1 MKDFIII
8 VLGMLIIIL
17 GFSSFILA
25 VHWETI
31 NITDCEK
38 YEHISGIKTASF
50 DGTCYRFVNDKFVE
64 VDFKELNNDR

>member
-1 MKDFIII
+1 MKDFIIM

-17 GFSSFILA
+17 ALSSFLLS
-25 VHWETI
+25 VHGDVI
-31 NITDCEK
+31 DITDCEK

-64 VDFKELNNDR
+64 VDFEELNK